1 MATQTDRIL
10 AHLQSGKPLT
20 PIQAFRKFGTMRLA
34 ARIAELRGSGHRIQT
49 TTAKGK
55 QYATYRMA

>member
-1 MATQTDRIL
+1 MKNQTTRIL

-20 PIQAFRKFGTMRLA
+20 PIQALRKFGCFRLA

-55 QYATYRMA
+55 QYATYRMT